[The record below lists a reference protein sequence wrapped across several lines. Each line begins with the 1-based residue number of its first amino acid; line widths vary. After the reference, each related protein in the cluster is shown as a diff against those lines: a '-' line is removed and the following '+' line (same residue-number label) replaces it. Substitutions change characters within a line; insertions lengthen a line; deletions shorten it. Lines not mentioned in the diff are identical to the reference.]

1 MSFLLGTLAGVALGG
16 VWGLAKTPKSGAKNQ
31 EDIKTYF
38 KTIEEESQSFK
49 AEANNL
55 KDAITAIQEEISYLQ
70 GPVKEEVEELVDN
83 FTREAQ
89 PRLKSIQRHQA
100 KLQQTIENMSEKLED

>member
-49 AEANNL
+49 A
-55 KDAITAIQEEISYLQ
+55 Q
-70 GPVKEEVEELVDN
+70 
-83 FTREAQ
+83 
-89 PRLKSIQRHQA
+89 
-100 KLQQTIENMSEKLED
+100 KLPIF